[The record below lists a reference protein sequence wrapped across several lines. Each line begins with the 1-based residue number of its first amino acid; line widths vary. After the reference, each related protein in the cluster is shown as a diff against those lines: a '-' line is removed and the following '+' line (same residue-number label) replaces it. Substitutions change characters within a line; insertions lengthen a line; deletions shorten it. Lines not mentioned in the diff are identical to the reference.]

1 MTDIHQ
7 QFVEI
12 ANSEPDGAE
21 LATAVVLLAAI
32 ENPALEIA
40 QCRAE
45 LEQLGDSACLTLDSA
60 VESTEQRAQQ
70 LCDFLHGEQRFSGNQ
85 LDYYAPANSHID
97 KVLASRCGIP
107 ISLAFL
113 YIYVGE
119 ALGWAM
125 AGIGFPGHFL
135 VSVKGKP
142 QTLIDPFNGAPLT
155 ENECVSLI
163 QRAQGD
169 DAVLR
174 AEHLRPISHKAMLQR
189 MLANLKRDY
198 LQQSCWDDAL
208 RILNLLL
215 ALAPNDLRLRYE
227 RAISL
232 ENLDCFAAAAQD
244 LQEIALKRPQD
255 SRLAVL
261 QEKIKQL
268 EKKSPAMLH

>member
-1 MTDIHQ
+1 MPDIEQ
-7 QFVEI
+7 QFLEL
-12 ANSEPDGAE
+12 ANAE
-21 LATAVVLLAAI
+21 LDCAGLAKAVVLLAAI
-32 ENPALEIA
+32 ENPELNID
-40 QCRAE
+40 QCRAR
-45 LEQLGDSACLTLDSA
+45 LEQLGDSACLAIDPA
-60 VESTEQRAQQ
+60 EGTEERAQQ
-70 LCDFLHGEQRFSGNQ
+70 LCDFLSGEQRFSGNQ

-97 KVLASRCGIP
+97 KVLESRCGIP

-142 QTLIDPFNGAPLT
+142 QTLIDPFKGVPLT
-155 ENECVSLI
+155 ESECVNLI
-163 QRAQGD
+163 QEAQGD

-174 AEHLRPISHKAMLQR
+174 AEHLQPITYKAMLQR
-189 MLANLKRDY
+189 MLRNLKRNY
-198 LQQSCWDDAL
+198 LQQSCWNDAL
-208 RILNLLL
+208 RMLNLLL
-215 ALAPNDLRLRYE
+215 ALVPNDLRLRYE
-227 RAISL
+227 RAVSL
-232 ENLDCFAAAAQD
+232 EKLDCFAAAAQD

-268 EKKSPAMLH
+268 EDKSPAMLH

>member
-1 MTDIHQ
+1 MSEIHQ
-7 QFVEI
+7 QFIEI
-12 ANSEPDGAE
+12 ANSEPDCAE

-32 ENPALEIA
+32 ENPGLDIN
-40 QCRAE
+40 QCRAQ
-45 LEQLGDSACLTLDSA
+45 LEQLGDSACLAIDSTA
-60 VESTEQRAQQ
+60 ENSEQRAQY
-70 LCDFLHGEQRFSGNQ
+70 LCDFLHDEQRFSGNQ
-85 LDYYAPANSHID
+85 LDYGAPANSQID
-97 KVLASRCGIP
+97 KVLESRCGIP

-135 VSVKGKP
+135 VSVRGKP
-142 QTLIDPFNGAPLT
+142 QTLIDPFKGAPLT
-155 ENECVSLI
+155 EGECVSLI

-174 AEHLRPISHKAMLQR
+174 AEHLRPITYKAMLQR
-189 MLANLKRDY
+189 MLVNLKRNY
-198 LQQSCWDDAL
+198 LQQSSWNDAL

-232 ENLDCFAAAAQD
+232 EKLDCFAAAAQD
-244 LQEIALKRPQD
+244 LHEIALQRPQD

>member
-1 MTDIHQ
+1 MFNIEQ
-7 QFVEI
+7 QFLEL
-12 ANSEPDGAE
+12 ANAE
-21 LATAVVLLAAI
+21 LDCAGLATAVVLLAAI
-32 ENPALEIA
+32 ENPELDVVE
-40 QCRAE
+40 CRSQ
-45 LEQLGDSACLTLDSA
+45 LEQLGDSACLAIDPL
-60 VESTEQRAQQ
+60 EGTEERAQQ
-70 LCDFLHGEQRFSGNQ
+70 LCAFLSGEQRFSGNR

-97 KVLASRCGIP
+97 KVLASRSGIP

-135 VSVKGKP
+135 VSVRGKP
-142 QTLIDPFNGAPLT
+142 QTLIDPFKGSPLT
-155 ENECVSLI
+155 ENECVDLI
-163 QRAQGD
+163 QEAQGD

-174 AEHLRPISHKAMLQR
+174 AEHLRPITHKAMLQR
-189 MLANLKRDY
+189 MLGNLKRNY
-198 LQQSCWDDAL
+198 LQQSCWKDAL
-208 RILNLLL
+208 RMLNLLL

-232 ENLDCFAAAAQD
+232 EKLDCFAAAAQD
-244 LQEIALKRPQD
+244 LQEIALQRPQD

-268 EKKSPAMLH
+268 EDKSPSVLH

>member
-1 MTDIHQ
+1 MNDIQQ

-12 ANSEPDGAE
+12 ANSEPDCAE

-32 ENPALEIA
+32 ENPALQIDK
-40 QCRAE
+40 CRAQ
-45 LEQLGDSACLTLDSA
+45 LEQLGDSACLAIEPADG
-60 VESTEQRAQQ
+60 TEARAQQ
-70 LCDFLHGEQRFSGNQ
+70 LCDFLHGEQRFGGNQ

-97 KVLASRCGIP
+97 KVLESRCGIP
-107 ISLAFL
+107 ISLAFV

-142 QTLIDPFNGAPLT
+142 QTLIDPFKGAPLT

-174 AEHLRPISHKAMLQR
+174 AEHLRPITNKAMLQR
-189 MLANLKRDY
+189 MLANLKRNY
-198 LQQSCWDDAL
+198 LQQSCWNDAL
-208 RILNLLL
+208 RMLNLLL

-232 ENLDCFAAAAQD
+232 EKLDCFAAAAQD

-268 EKKSPAMLH
+268 ENKSPAMLH